1 MASNGLQYFTT
12 YLQSHEERYAKFRD
26 EAYQELIL
34 QKKMD
39 AEYREA
45 LREREKVLQDAI
57 NKARKGEEEGINKL
71 ELIKE
76 GRALN
81 QAIISSQN
89 EGRDSRLKI
98 REGLLGQLE
107 VPQAAKTKLAE
118 SANTLATSG
127 GLIVDPAGVKS
138 LIEGQVTEVAS
149 SIKGGTRS
157 AASAAQQLWKQL
169 KTDKTWNRL
178 SAADKD
184 ALEQSITAQ
193 FGLDAVNIGGV
204 SGDALLD
211 TPQDILLKKEEDA
224 LLAQEGGA
232 YGVSA
237 LRQLLAE
244 LEALKKEGSPEAI
257 AAKQAEID
265 AALAPEKAELDKI
278 RGELSKP
285 PVPFEPAEADVRKR
299 AAEKYGFES
308 PGFMKEQ
315 FARDILGTDKEKLL
329 HYDAIQAAKQG
340 KIKLNPSAVTA
351 AQLFINNYVPLDVS
365 KAERRQAA
373 IDMAVKFSDGD
384 KKKRDEFLIAFHK
397 IQMEGSDERTGPS
410 EILPEPVPTLVEPE
424 RLGDA
429 DKLPGPG
436 RLKGGGREERLAE
449 VERDIGVRQAITDR
463 MVDLVKQKDALDKIG
478 IANFTPEQ
486 EQKYDD
492 LMAGMDTLRTEYNKP
507 QYDPAIFAAERADL
521 RRALF
526 PVYSKPL
533 NEMLEAERL
542 KLAQGQ
548 EEFPSGFDV
557 PPRRVSSKAPV
568 ATKPSTDTALKRL
581 QQLTIEDLF
590 KSDI

>member
-98 REGLLGQLE
+98 REGLQGQLE

-127 GLIVDPAGVKS
+127 GLIVDPAGVKA
-138 LIEGQVTEVAS
+138 LIEGQVTDVAA

-169 KTDKTWNRL
+169 KTDKTWDRL
-178 SAADKD
+178 TTADKD

-211 TPQDILLKKEEDA
+211 TPQDILIKKEEDA

-265 AALAPEKAELDKI
+265 AALAPEKAQLDKI
-278 RGELSKP
+278 REELSKP
-285 PVPFEPAEADVRKR
+285 PVPFQPAEADVRKR

-410 EILPEPVPTLVEPE
+410 EILPEPVPALVEPQ

>member
-57 NKARKGEEEGINKL
+57 TKARTGKKEGFDQL
-71 ELIKE
+71 EIIKE
-76 GRALN
+76 QRAN
-81 QAIISSQN
+81 QQAQISSLN
-89 EGRDSRLKI
+89 EARDSRLKI
-98 REGLLGQLE
+98 REGLQGQLE

-127 GLIVDPAGVKS
+127 GLIVDPAGVKA
-138 LIEGQVTEVAS
+138 LIEGQVTDVAA
-149 SIKGGTRS
+149 SIKSGTRS

-169 KTDKTWNRL
+169 KTDKTWDRL
-178 SAADKD
+178 TTADKD

-211 TPQDILLKKEEDA
+211 TPQDILLKKEEEI
-224 LLAQEGGA
+224 L
-232 YGVSA
+232 
-237 LRQLLAE
+237 
-244 LEALKKEGSPEAI
+244 LKKEGGAFGISKLRELQAELEQMRKEGTDPEVI
-257 AAKQAEID
+257 AAKEAELE
-265 AALAPEKAELDKI
+265 AALAPEREELEKV
-278 RGELSKP
+278 RQELSKP
-285 PVPFEPAEADVRKR
+285 PVPFQPAEADVRKR

-315 FARDILGTDKEKLL
+315 FARDMLGTDKEKLL

-340 KIKLNPSAVTA
+340 KIKLDASAVTA
-351 AQLFINNYVPLDVS
+351 AQQFINNYTPLDVS
-365 KAERRQAA
+365 KAERRKAA
-373 IDMAVKFSDGD
+373 IDKAVEFSGGD
-384 KKKRDEFLIAFHK
+384 KKKRDEFLVAFHK

-410 EILPEPVPTLVEPE
+410 EILPEPVPALVEPQ

-429 DKLPGPG
+429 DKLPGRG
-436 RLKGGGREERLAE
+436 SLTGVDREARLAE
-449 VERDIGVRQAITDR
+449 VERDIGVRQAITDK
-463 MVDLVKQKDALDKIG
+463 MVDLVRQKDALDKIG

-526 PVYSKPL
+526 PTYTKPL

-548 EEFPSGFDV
+548 EEFPSGFEV
-557 PPRRVSSKAPV
+557 PPRRVRTSIGNL
-568 ATKPSTDTALKRL
+568 PSMS
-581 QQLTIEDLF
+581 DLF
-590 KSDI
+590 TNELEAALPRQKQIQR